1 METQTDRTKL
11 VVVITLFSLAAGAY
25 FLWGHFRGVVEDT
38 VSVPVDYVYTGV
50 RTANTAKN
58 IKVTF
63 ANPEMGLCPVC
74 RENVNYESFA
84 SIEHKNYALCS
95 DECAQKLQAHPDD
108 FLPVAKP

>member
-1 METQTDRTKL
+1 METQTGGTKFVAL
-11 VVVITLFSLAAGAY
+11 ITLLLLAAGGY

-63 ANPEMGLCPVC
+63 DNPEMGLCPVC

-84 SIEHKNYALCS
+84 SIERKKYALCS
-95 DECAQKLQAHPDD
+95 DECAQKLQANPHDY
-108 FLPVAKP
+108 LPTAKP